1 MFDLVVLSLGLLVTA
16 ILACLKLAA
25 YVTFGW
31 LGVFVPLIVAIAILL
46 IKYGVDVGDFLPD

>member
-1 MFDLVVLSLGLLVTA
+1 MFDLVVFCIGLLATA
-16 ILACLKLAA
+16 ILAALKLAA

-46 IKYGVDVGDFLPD
+46 IKHGVDVGDFLPD